1 MSDRT
6 HSHTEDQTHGHD
18 DSAPGE
24 ALDGERSVRY
34 QLFVYGQGLF
44 FATVLTIASFVVTVT
59 SAGVWEAAVPAAL
72 IVLAIAQMG
81 VHLVFFLHINTS
93 PDSTNNV
100 MALAF
105 GCIIVALVLIGSLW
119 IMANLDHNMMPMNPD
134 LDPRVEEWNATHH

>member
-1 MSDRT
+1 MSDPT
-6 HSHTEDQTHGHD
+6 HSHAAGHGGD
-18 DSAPGE
+18 DTAPGE
-24 ALDGERSVRY
+24 AVEGERGVGY

-44 FATVLTIASFVVTVT
+44 FARVLTIASFVVTVT
-59 SAGVWEAAVPAAL
+59 SAGVWEPAVPAAL
-72 IVLAIAQMG
+72 IVLAVAQMG

-134 LDPRVEEWNATHH
+134 LDPRVEGWNATHH